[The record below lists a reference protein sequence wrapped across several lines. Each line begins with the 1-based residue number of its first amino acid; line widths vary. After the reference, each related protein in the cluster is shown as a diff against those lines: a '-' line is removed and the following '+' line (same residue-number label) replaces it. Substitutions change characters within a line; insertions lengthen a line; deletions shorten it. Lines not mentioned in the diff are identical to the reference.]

1 MSEYPEDV
9 VKAAE
14 KAALTCF
21 DGTTIKSKQG
31 KLAIASA
38 ILAERERI
46 QHARFEELQ
55 AAYRRGVDF
64 ACEGA
69 GVGDED
75 YTELWRYV
83 PKTAYDYAD
92 KATGPVTSPPSS
104 AASSSVLPPS
114 GREPD
119 QRPCS

>member
-9 VKAAE
+9 MKAARE
-14 KAALTCF
+14 CADLCLYTTDDRMALH
-21 DGTTIKSKQG
+21 IAR
-31 KLAIASA
+31 AIM
-38 ILAERERI
+38 AERERV
-46 QHARFEELQ
+46 QQSRFEGLQ

-83 PKTAYDYAD
+83 PKAAYDYAD

-104 AASSSVLPPS
+104 DASSSPASLHS
-114 GREPD
+114 EQSPD
-119 QRPCS
+119 QR

>member
-9 VKAAE
+9 MKAANE
-14 KAALTCF
+14 VVTQWKTGGTSAGLMPLIARALM
-21 DGTTIKSKQG
+21 
-31 KLAIASA
+31 
-38 ILAERERI
+38 AERERNS
-46 QHARFEELQ
+46 QARVKELQ

-69 GVGDED
+69 GVGDDD

-83 PKTAYDYAD
+83 PKAAYDYAD

-104 AASSSVLPPS
+104 AAPS
-114 GREPD
+114 
-119 QRPCS
+119 